1 MRLLDYSVWL
11 PGLNPGMNP
20 LSILS
25 SAKPDSIEVPKL
37 AFLPLMQRR
46 RLSSL
51 GRVVLSTLYPLF
63 DKYGRGNNSPSSVI
77 LASRWGDI
85 QLTVKALEELSSE
98 KTLSPTGFSTS
109 VHNAIGGLFSMFA
122 HFTGNITSMAA
133 GENTIGSALTEAK
146 AQLVEY
152 PLVFVSIYE
161 DKTPEVFDKYG
172 KIPFPFAVTLVL
184 SNETDRDCAL
194 AWKEHLV
201 AKNVSDASILTQLY
215 EFLTWLDTER
225 RHEGE

>member
-109 VHNAIGGLFSMFA
+109 VHNAIGGLFPCSPISQEISPRWRPA
-122 HFTGNITSMAA
+122 
-133 GENTIGSALTEAK
+133 
-146 AQLVEY
+146 
-152 PLVFVSIYE
+152 
-161 DKTPEVFDKYG
+161 KTPS
-172 KIPFPFAVTLVL
+172 VL
-184 SNETDRDCAL
+184 RSPKL
-194 AWKEHLV
+194 
-201 AKNVSDASILTQLY
+201 
-215 EFLTWLDTER
+215 
-225 RHEGE
+225 RHNS

>member
-11 PGLNPGMNP
+11 PGLKPGMNP

-25 SAKPDSIEVPKL
+25 TAKPDTIEIPKL

-46 RLSSL
+46 RLSPL

-63 DKYGRGNNSPSSVI
+63 EKYSQQGMPASVV

-161 DKTPEVFDKYG
+161 DKTPEVFYKYG

-194 AWKEHLV
+194 TWKEHLV
-201 AKNVSDASILTQLY
+201 AKNVSDAPILTQLY

>member
-109 VHNAIGGLFSMFA
+109 VHNAIGGLFSIFA

-133 GENTIGSALTEAK
+133 GENTIASALIEAK

-152 PLVFVSIYE
+152 PLVLVSIYE

-184 SNETDRDCAL
+184 SNETDRDCTL

-201 AKNVSDASILTQLY
+201 AKKVSDATILTQLY

>member
-194 AWKEHLV
+194 AWKEH
-201 AKNVSDASILTQLY
+201 
-215 EFLTWLDTER
+215 
-225 RHEGE
+225 

>member
-11 PGLNPGMNP
+11 PGLKPGMNP

-25 SAKPDSIEVPKL
+25 TAKPDTIEIPKL
-37 AFLPLMQRR
+37 AFLPFMQRR
-46 RLSSL
+46 RLSPL

-63 DKYGRGNNSPSSVI
+63 EKYSQQGTPASVI

-85 QLTVKALEELSSE
+85 DLTVKALEEMSTE
-98 KTLSPTGFSTS
+98 RTLSPTGFSTS
-109 VHNAIGGLFSMFA
+109 VHNAIGGLFSMFT
-122 HFTGNITSMAA
+122 HFKGNITSMAA

-161 DKTPEVFDKYG
+161 DKTPKVFDKYG

-184 SNETDRDCAL
+184 SNETERDCAL

-201 AKNVSDASILTQLY
+201 AKNVSDAPILTQLY

>member
-133 GENTIGSALTEAK
+133 GENTIDSALTEAK

-201 AKNVSDASILTQLY
+201 AKNVSDAPILTQLY
-215 EFLTWLDTER
+215 EFLIWLDTER

>member
-11 PGLNPGMNP
+11 PGLKPGMNP

-25 SAKPDSIEVPKL
+25 TAKPDTIEIPKL

-46 RLSSL
+46 RLSPL

-63 DKYGRGNNSPSSVI
+63 EKYSQQGTPASVI

-85 QLTVKALEELSSE
+85 DLTVKALEEMSTE
-98 KTLSPTGFSTS
+98 RTLSPTGFSTS
-109 VHNAIGGLFSMFA
+109 VHNAIGGLFSMFT
-122 HFTGNITSMAA
+122 HFKGNITSMAA

-201 AKNVSDASILTQLY
+201 AKNVSDAPILTQLY

>member
-133 GENTIGSALTEAK
+133 GENTIDSALTEAK

-194 AWKEHLV
+194 AWEEHLV
-201 AKNVSDASILTQLY
+201 AKNVSDAPILTQLY

>member
-133 GENTIGSALTEAK
+133 GENTIYIKFSAHKSHL
-146 AQLVEY
+146 LSLHIC
-152 PLVFVSIYE
+152 PFFISSIQ
-161 DKTPEVFDKYG
+161 K
-172 KIPFPFAVTLVL
+172 
-184 SNETDRDCAL
+184 
-194 AWKEHLV
+194 
-201 AKNVSDASILTQLY
+201 KNLNNK
-215 EFLTWLDTER
+215 
-225 RHEGE
+225 

>member
-11 PGLNPGMNP
+11 PGLKPGMNP

-25 SAKPDSIEVPKL
+25 TAKPDTIEIPKL

-46 RLSSL
+46 RLSPL

-63 DKYGRGNNSPSSVI
+63 EKYSQQGMPASVV

-85 QLTVKALEELSSE
+85 DLTVKALEEMSTE
-98 KTLSPTGFSTS
+98 RTLSPTGFSTS
-109 VHNAIGGLFSMFA
+109 VHNAIGGLFSMFT
-122 HFTGNITSMAA
+122 HFKGNITSMAA

-161 DKTPEVFDKYG
+161 DKTPKVFDKYG

-184 SNETDRDCAL
+184 SNETERDCAL

-201 AKNVSDASILTQLY
+201 AKNVSDAPILTQLY

>member
-11 PGLNPGMNP
+11 PGLKPGMNP

-46 RLSSL
+46 RLSPL

-63 DKYGRGNNSPSSVI
+63 EKYSQQGMPASVI

-161 DKTPEVFDKYG
+161 DKTPKVFDKYG

-184 SNETDRDCAL
+184 SNETERDCAL

-201 AKNVSDASILTQLY
+201 AKNVSDAPILTQLY

>member
-146 AQLVEY
+146 SQLVEY

-194 AWKEHLV
+194 AWKEHLA
-201 AKNVSDASILTQLY
+201 AKNVSDAPILTQLY
-215 EFLTWLDTER
+215 EFLIWLDTER

>member
-63 DKYGRGNNSPSSVI
+63 EKYGRQINNPSSVI

-161 DKTPEVFDKYG
+161 DKTPEVFEKYG

-194 AWKEHLV
+194 AWKEYLV
-201 AKNVSDASILTQLY
+201 AKNESDAPILTQLY
-215 EFLTWLDTER
+215 EFLSWLDTEKR
-225 RHEGE
+225 LEDK

>member
-133 GENTIGSALTEAK
+133 GENTIDSALTEAK

-201 AKNVSDASILTQLY
+201 AKNVSDEPILTQLY

>member
-133 GENTIGSALTEAK
+133 GENTIDSALTEAK
-146 AQLVEY
+146 
-152 PLVFVSIYE
+152 VFVSIYE
-161 DKTPEVFDKYG
+161 DKTPEVFEKFW

-184 SNETDRDCAL
+184 SNETDWDCTL
-194 AWKEHLV
+194 AWREHLV
-201 AKNVSDASILTQLY
+201 AKNVSDAPILTQLY
-215 EFLTWLDTER
+215 EFLTWQDTER

>member
-194 AWKEHLV
+194 ALKEHLA
-201 AKNVSDASILTQLY
+201 AKNVSDAPILTQLY
-215 EFLTWLDTER
+215 EFLIWLDTER